1 MSGKYDPNIHNRR
14 SIRLGWYDYSQDGW
28 YFVTMC
34 TQNHACMFGNILNDQ
49 MRLNKGGVMVGT
61 WWRKVG
67 GKFPSVRTDEYIIMP
82 NHFHGIVNIV
92 GAAPCGRPITGN
104 NNAYGQPRDESGQP
118 HGVAPTMNNASV
130 QHHGKSRQ
138 PRGVA
143 PTLGDIVN
151 WFKTMTTN
159 QYIRGVKQNGW
170 LPFGGKL
177 WQRNYYEHIIR
188 KEEELN
194 HTRQYIAENPLNWRT
209 DEENPDVK

>member
-1 MSGKYDPNIHNRR
+1 MSGKYDPNIHHRH
-14 SIRLGWYDYSQDGW
+14 SIRLGCYDYSQDGW

-34 TQNHACMFGNILNDQ
+34 TQNHACMFGNIVNDQ
-49 MRLNKGGVMVGT
+49 MQLNDAGVMVRT

-92 GAAPCGRPITGN
+92 GAAPCGRPIIGN
-104 NNAYGQPRDESGQP
+104 NTASGQP
-118 HGVAPTMNNASV
+118 HG
-130 QHHGKSRQ
+130 KSGQ

-159 QYIRGVKQNGW
+159 QYIRGVKQNRWPAFAGR
-170 LPFGGKL
+170 L
-177 WQRNYYEHIIR
+177 WQRNYYEHILR
-188 KEEELN
+188 NEEELN
-194 HTRQYIAENPLNWRT
+194 HIRQYIADNPLNWRA
-209 DEENPDVK
+209 DEENPDVTSGK

>member
-1 MSGKYDPNIHNRR
+1 MSGKYDPNVHHRR

-34 TQNHACMFGNILNDQ
+34 GQNHACMFGNIVNDQ
-49 MRLNKGGVMVGT
+49 MRLNKAGFMVRT

-92 GAAPCGRPITGN
+92 G
-104 NNAYGQPRDESGQP
+104 QL
-118 HGVAPTMNNASV
+118 
-130 QHHGKSRQ
+130 
-138 PRGVA
+138 RGVA
-143 PTLGDIVN
+143 PTLGDMVN

-170 LPFGGKL
+170 SPFAGKL

-188 KEEELN
+188 NEEELN
-194 HTRQYIAENPLNWRT
+194 HIRQYIAENPLNWRT
-209 DEENPDVK
+209 DEENPDVTASL

>member
-1 MSGKYDPNIHNRR
+1 MSGKYDPNIHHRR

-34 TQNHACMFGNILNDQ
+34 TRNHTCMFGNILNDQ
-49 MRLNKGGVMVGT
+49 MRLNKAGVMVGT

-104 NNAYGQPRDESGQP
+104 NNVYGQPRDESGQP
-118 HGVAPTMNNASV
+118 H
-130 QHHGKSRQ
+130 
-138 PRGVA
+138 GVA

-170 LPFGGKL
+170 SPFAGKL

-188 KEEELN
+188 NEEELN
-194 HTRQYIAENPLNWRT
+194 HIRQYIADNTLNWRT
-209 DEENPDVK
+209 DEENPDVTSGK